1 MSIKKKKYN
10 LQRMNAQSVIAHCC
24 LRSFGPIARGFVGWR
39 YMYMTSAYIV
49 YMFRF
54 LFKFTVYIL
63 QFNLMHR

>member
-39 YMYMTSAYIV
+39 YIYITSAYIV
-49 YMFRF
+49 LHVSIFVQIHGVY
-54 LFKFTVYIL
+54 LTV
-63 QFNLMHR
+63 